1 MNIKVLLKIIKALQE
16 SEKIK
21 KELEYCKNRRD
32 KGICTCRTGELCQ
45 RALAKLL
52 NLNDD
57 LVKRYLLI
65 LEKLEDDFIEIRSD
79 RLIKRSYP
87 RKFIR
92 LKYFAKKKVTN
103 WEFDED

>member
-1 MNIKVLLKIIKALQE
+1 MNIKILLKIIKALQE

-21 KELEYCKNRRD
+21 KELEYCRNRRE
-32 KGICTCRTGELCQ
+32 KGICTCRIGELCQ
-45 RALAKLL
+45 RALAKSL
-52 NLNDD
+52 NLSDD

-65 LEKLEDDFIEIRSD
+65 LEKLEDNLIEIRSD

-92 LKYFAKKKVTN
+92 LKNFAKNTN
-103 WEFDED
+103 KFLK